1 MAVVDLSVV
10 VTNLATV
17 MTLFDYIR
25 VYRSTTGSVGPYVQ
39 ITTPATSIPLQA
51 GRVTY
56 DFVDPSGGPSY
67 YYKTSYYSTAKAV
80 ESSLSNAFQGAG
92 DSALS
97 FYSVAEL
104 KQNYLI
110 GIDTTDTQGR
120 EFPEAFYE
128 YYIKSA
134 VSYIED
140 ALDIPLR
147 PTAIVNEKHDYYAAD
162 QREYMWTQLYK
173 FPVQS
178 VQQFRLQLP
187 GSAPI
192 IFPNEWIDCTN
203 TTGVIEVLPSNNASF
218 GYNITPVP
226 SGYAG
231 GYSTYQSRSRIPSA
245 IRVDYTAGF
254 LPGECPADLKEVVG
268 MTASFGPFACY
279 GDLIGGAGIASQ
291 SLGIDGLSSSI
302 NTTSSAMNS
311 GFSGRTLLYERALK
325 ERLPIL
331 RQKYKGIPL
340 AIA

>member
-1 MAVVDLSVV
+1 MGVVSLDIV
-10 VTNLATV
+10 VTNLSTV
-17 MTLFDYIR
+17 LTLFDYVR
-25 VYRSTTGSVGPYVQ
+25 VYRSTTGTAGPYVQ
-39 ITTPATSIPLQA
+39 ITTAATALPLQA
-51 GRVTY
+51 DKTTY
-56 DFVDPSGGPSY
+56 QFVDPSGSPNY
-67 YYKTSYYSTAKAV
+67 YYKTSYYSTTKGI

-110 GIDTTDTQGR
+110 GIDTTDTHGN
-120 EFPEAFYE
+120 EFPDAFYE

-140 ALDIPLR
+140 SLDIPLR
-147 PTAIVNEKHDYYAAD
+147 PLTVLDEKHDYYASD
-162 QREYMWTQLYK
+162 QREYLWTKLYK

-192 IFPNEWIDCTN
+192 VFPNEWIDCTN
-203 TTGVIEVLPSNNASF
+203 NTGVVEILPTSSVGF
-218 GYNITPVP
+218 GYNMTPMP
-226 SGYAG
+226 SAYSG
-231 GYSTYQSRSRIPSA
+231 GYTTYQSRSRIPSA

-268 MTASFGPFACY
+268 MTASFGPFACF

-331 RQKYKGIPL
+331 RRKYKGVPL
-340 AIA
+340 SIV